1 MDDGAEDVLRQ
12 PSTVLYAKLYTH
24 QWIGHIAE
32 NPESDA
38 QTARAPRRGLRLHGG
53 MTGPRPSRRARDDN
67 AAMKARV
74 EQAGEVASPV
84 VGARR
89 RWWRIA
95 AIGVVVVLL
104 LLAAAVV
111 ALRRAYPPERLAAL
125 LSEQITSTTG
135 RAFRIEGG
143 LSIHLLPT
151 IAVRASDVV
160 LGNADWGS
168 QPDMIR
174 LRSAAFEVSLREL
187 LDGRIRVLS
196 IDVEDADV
204 LLESDGA
211 NRFNWHLA
219 PHPQAGGKGAQR
231 IAVEELALTNAR
243 ITYRDGRKGVLGTVT
258 VDKLDV
264 QPQSDDLERLTATFQ
279 VGPRQWEAEGEIGHL
294 GDLQAGTGQWPFDV
308 RLTTEGTSVSATGN
322 IGTGPRVG
330 LLEAKVSA
338 RLDSAEALSHLSSA
352 VARLP
357 MPVEAS
363 GTLLRSAGEWRVES
377 MQASMNGQMLTG
389 RVGLHTGPSPRLDA
403 DLSAAAI
410 DLAKWHVGTAATKP
424 PATAQRA
431 QFFGD
436 APLAFDALPAF
447 PMQIALK
454 VGHLNAPGMPPLS
467 GLSLRWVSEE
477 GRLTVDPVSFAVA
490 GGEVRGRM
498 GVSMPRNAPPRTE
511 VLMNAKSL
519 SVESLDAQW
528 GGGRHFRSGR
538 ANLDLKLAM
547 TGRTPR
553 SLAASSTGDVQLV
566 MRDVSLAGRAAALDQ
581 DIVGRLLDMLVPK
594 QGAHQ
599 DLVVQ
604 CAVARLPLRNGVA
617 VIDRSIAM
625 ETSQLAV
632 TASGELNLARQTVE
646 LAFRPRVKKGL
657 DLNPAT
663 LVQLML
669 VKGPLEKPELS
680 IDPKGTVRQAANY
693 GVAAA
698 TGGLSLLAPALLGG
712 AGEPAG
718 CDPAANTSRGAKPQA
733 PSASRGSK
741 VPRPFSGH
749 RPSTP

>member
-1 MDDGAEDVLRQ
+1 MDDGAERGTVTIVHRSVRQ
-12 PSTVLYAKLYTH
+12 TVYTSVAPSY
-24 QWIGHIAE
+24 
-32 NPESDA
+32 
-38 QTARAPRRGLRLHGG
+38 RGKPGIR
-53 MTGPRPSRRARDDN
+53 GPNGARDDN

-74 EQAGEVASPV
+74 EQAGEIASPA
-84 VGARR
+84 VGASR

-95 AIGVVVVLL
+95 AIAMAVVLL
-104 LLAAAVV
+104 MLAAAFV
-111 ALRRAYPPERLAAL
+111 ALRQAYPPERLAAL
-125 LSEQITSTTG
+125 LSEQVTATTG

-151 IAVRASDVV
+151 IEVRASDVV

-174 LRSAAFEVSLREL
+174 LRNAAFEVSLREL

-196 IDVEDADV
+196 VDMEDAEV
-204 LLESDGA
+204 LLESDGD
-211 NRFNWHLA
+211 NRFNWDLA
-219 PHPQAGGKGAQR
+219 PHPQAAGKGVQR
-231 IAVEELALTNAR
+231 IAVEELSLKNAR
-243 ITYRDGRKGVLGTVT
+243 ITYRDGRKGVLGTVS
-258 VDKLDV
+258 VHWLDI
-264 QPQSDDLERLTATFQ
+264 QPQSEDLEHLSATFQ
-279 VGPRQWEAEGEIGHL
+279 VGRRQWEAEGEIGHL
-294 GDLQAGTGQWPFDV
+294 GDLQAGTGQWPFDI
-308 RLTTEGTSVSATGN
+308 RLTTEGTTVSASGN
-322 IGTGPRVG
+322 IGTGARGG

-338 RLDSAEALSHLSSA
+338 RLETAEAFSHLSPA
-352 VARLP
+352 MAQLP
-357 MPVEAS
+357 MPIDAS
-363 GTLLRSAGEWRVES
+363 GTLLRSPGEWRVES
-377 MQASMNGQMLTG
+377 MQASLGGQMLTG
-389 RVGLHTGPSPRLDA
+389 RVGFRTGPSSRLDA
-403 DLSAAAI
+403 DLSASAV
-410 DLAKWHVGTAATKP
+410 DLAKWHFGTGAPKP
-424 PATAQRA
+424 PASAQRA

-436 APLAFDALPAF
+436 APLAFDALPAL

-454 VGHLNAPGMPPLS
+454 VERLNAPGMPPLS
-467 GLSLRWVSEE
+467 ALSLRWKSEE
-477 GRLTVDPVSFAVA
+477 GRLTVEPLSFAVA

-498 GVSMPRNAPPRTE
+498 GVTVPRNAPPRTD
-511 VLMNAKSL
+511 LQMNAKSL

-528 GGGRHFRSGR
+528 GGGRHFKSGH
-538 ANLDLKLAM
+538 ANLELKLAM

-594 QGAHQ
+594 QGPRQ
-599 DLVVQ
+599 ELVVQ

-625 ETSQLAV
+625 ETAQLSV
-632 TASGELNLARQTVE
+632 TASGGLNLAKQTVE

-669 VKGPLEKPELS
+669 VKGPLERPELS

-712 AGEPAG
+712 AGESAG
-718 CDPAANTSRGAKPQA
+718 CDLASSASQHGAKPHA
-733 PSASRGSK
+733 PAASRGLK
-741 VPRPFSGH
+741 LPRPFSAL
-749 RPSTP
+749 RSSTP